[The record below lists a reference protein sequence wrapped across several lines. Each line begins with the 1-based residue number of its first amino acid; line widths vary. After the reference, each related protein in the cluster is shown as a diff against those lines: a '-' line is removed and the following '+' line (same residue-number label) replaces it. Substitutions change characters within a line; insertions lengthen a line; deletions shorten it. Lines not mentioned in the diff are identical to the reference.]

1 MTRYLKTALLAA
13 AALLASCIHNDI
25 PYPVVELRIASVEGQ
40 GFSVSENNV
49 TSRTVTLSLDEATD
63 IRNVRIDAVGYDAVI
78 HSIQLDK
85 EEVLQQIRSSRELTG
100 TFDLRSPIYT
110 TLSLY
115 QDYEWTIRATQT
127 IKRRFSVT
135 GQIGATE
142 IEEKNRIARVL
153 VPSDT
158 DLAHIE
164 VTELKLGPADITT
177 YSPSLEELSGS
188 SFESVRFVDVT
199 CHGITERW
207 LLYVEPTN
215 VKVALRAT
223 DLWNNTATATALVS
237 AAGAALE
244 YRIKGATEWQR
255 MAESSYEAGILTATL
270 APEWSS
276 STNPHGLAVYNFVP
290 DKGLFAGHTYE
301 FRLTVGGE
309 QTQLMEYAAPA
320 GNTIPNGDL
329 EDSSLS
335 CWTQNNKT
343 AEFWGSGNN
352 TFTRGLCTQA
362 PFDGGTRAK
371 LQATSAVG
379 VLASGNLFTG
389 LFQKDLITRG
399 VVSFGQTYAWKARPR
414 ALKVQYFAEHL
425 GPVDIDKKFG
435 APLITNDGVTI
446 AKEIELDD
454 PFENMGAQL
463 VREVSTKTND
473 VAGDGTTT
481 ATLLAQA
488 MVREGLKNL
497 AAGANPVVMKKG
509 MAKAVET
516 AVSAIKA
523 NSQKVNGTDD
533 IARVGTVSSGDE
545 FIGKLIAEAMEKVSA
560 DGVITIEESKTAETY
575 SEVVEGMMF
584 DRGYITPYMVTDTE
598 KMEAVIDDAY
608 LLITDKKISVIS
620 DILPILEQLVQ
631 SGKKLVIIA
640 EDVEGE
646 ALSTLIVNRLRG
658 TLNVVCVKA
667 PGFGDRRKEMLQDIA
682 ILTGGQVISEELGYE
697 LKNTTIDMLG
707 RARQIKVTKEN
718 TTIVD
723 GAGDKQAIADR
734 VAQIRAQIGVTT
746 SEYDKEKLQER
757 LAKLAGGVAVIK
769 VGAATETEMK
779 EKKLRIED
787 ALNATRAAVEEGIV
801 AGGGTAYVNAVP
813 AVEKLISEVEGD
825 EKTGVQIIVKALQE
839 PIRQIAANAGIDGS
853 VVLEKIKTSGKVGYG
868 FDAYK
873 EVYCDMISAGIVDP
887 AKVTRSALENAA
899 SVSSMVLTT
908 EALVADKPE
917 PPAPAAPGAGMGDM
931 GGMY

>member
-1 MTRYLKTALLAA
+1 MSKLIKSGEEARKALEVGVNTLA
-13 AALLASCIHNDI
+13 DT
-25 PYPVVELRIASVEGQ
+25 VK
-40 GFSVSENNV
+40 
-49 TSRTVTLSLDEATD
+49 VTLGPKG
-63 IRNVRIDAVGYDAVI
+63 RNV
-78 HSIQLDK
+78 
-85 EEVLQQIRSSRELTG
+85 VL
-100 TFDLRSPIYT
+100 
-110 TLSLY
+110 
-115 QDYEWTIRATQT
+115 
-127 IKRRFSVT
+127 
-135 GQIGATE
+135 
-142 IEEKNRIARVL
+142 
-153 VPSDT
+153 
-158 DLAHIE
+158 
-164 VTELKLGPADITT
+164 
-177 YSPSLEELSGS
+177 
-188 SFESVRFVDVT
+188 
-199 CHGITERW
+199 
-207 LLYVEPTN
+207 
-215 VKVALRAT
+215 
-223 DLWNNTATATALVS
+223 
-237 AAGAALE
+237 
-244 YRIKGATEWQR
+244 
-255 MAESSYEAGILTATL
+255 
-270 APEWSS
+270 
-276 STNPHGLAVYNFVP
+276 
-290 DKGLFAGHTYE
+290 
-301 FRLTVGGE
+301 
-309 QTQLMEYAAPA
+309 
-320 GNTIPNGDL
+320 
-329 EDSSLS
+329 
-335 CWTQNNKT
+335 
-343 AEFWGSGNN
+343 
-352 TFTRGLCTQA
+352 
-362 PFDGGTRAK
+362 
-371 LQATSAVG
+371 
-379 VLASGNLFTG
+379 
-389 LFQKDLITRG
+389 
-399 VVSFGQTYAWKARPR
+399 
-414 ALKVQYFAEHL
+414 
-425 GPVDIDKKFG
+425 DKKFG

-446 AKEIELDD
+446 AKEIELPD

-488 MVREGLKNL
+488 MIREGLKNL
-497 AAGANPVVMKKG
+497 AAGANPIVMKKG

-516 AVSAIKA
+516 SVEAIKA

-598 KMEAVIDDAY
+598 KMEAVVDDAY
-608 LLITDKKISVIS
+608 ILITDKKISVIS

-697 LKNTTIDMLG
+697 LKSATVDMLG
-707 RARQIKVTKEN
+707 RARQVKVTKEN

-723 GAGDKQAIADR
+723 GSGDKQAIKDR
-734 VAQIRAQIGVTT
+734 VSQIRAQIAVTT
-746 SEYDKEKLQER
+746 SDYDKEKLQER

-813 AVEKLISEVEGD
+813 AVEKLIGKVEGD
-825 EKTGVQIIVKALQE
+825 EKTGVKIIVNALQE
-839 PIRQIAANAGIDGS
+839 PVRQIAKNAGVDGS
-853 VVLEKIKTSGKVGYG
+853 VVLEKIKSSRKVGYG

-873 EVYCDMISAGIVDP
+873 EVYCDMIGAGIVDP

-917 PPAPAAPGAGMGDM
+917 PPAPAAPAGMGGMD
-931 GGMY
+931 GMY